1 MDKFSVLQ
9 QYFGHSS
16 FRPGQEQVV
25 DAIVSGQDVLG
36 VMPTGAGKSVCYQ
49 VPAMLMPGLTLPE
62 LRPAGRAL
70 QHHSACRAGGG
81 L

>member
-25 DAIVSGQDVLG
+25 DAIVSRMSSALC
-36 VMPTGAGKSVCYQ
+36 P
-49 VPAMLMPGLTLPE
+49 PA
-62 LRPAGRAL
+62 RANL
-70 QHHSACRAGGG
+70 FVTRFRLC
-81 L
+81 